1 MSMYTIIKL
10 ALLLLLGTEI
20 GFVIKRGIK
29 IDAIEKR
36 LSDIMSIK

>member
-29 IDAIEKR
+29 IDEIEKR